1 MAVGTS
7 IVVDTFRRDV
17 MAGDFDFS
25 STTSQTYKIA
35 LYTNSSDLD
44 EDTATYGDSTATAE
58 VASTGGTNYTT
69 GGNTLTISTNPT
81 VSSNVAYID
90 FADTSWSSATITA
103 RGALVYQ
110 SGGTTPAVFLLN
122 FGGDKT
128 CTSGTFTISFPDA
141 TSSPSTNAILRLA

>member
-1 MAVGTS
+1 
-7 IVVDTFRRDV
+7 

-44 EDTATYGDSTATAE
+44 EDTATYGDATATNE
-58 VASTGGTNYTT
+58 VSATGTNYTA
-69 GGNTLTISTNPT
+69 GGKTLTISTNPT

-90 FADTSWSSATITA
+90 FADVSWSSATITA
-103 RGALVYQ
+103 YGALVYQ
-110 SGGTTPAVFLLN
+110 SGGTNPAVFLLN

-128 CTSGTFTISFPDA
+128 CTSGTFTISFPDP

>member
-1 MAVGTS
+1 MAIGTPTL
-7 IVVDTFRRDV
+7 VDTFRRDV
-17 MAGDFDFS
+17 LAGDFDFS
-25 STTSQTYKIA
+25 STTSQSYKIA

-58 VASTGGTNYTT
+58 VSATGTNYTT
-69 GGNTLTISTNPT
+69 GGNALTISTNPT

-90 FADTSWSSATITA
+90 FADTSWSTATITA

-110 SGGTTPAVFLLN
+110 TGGTTPAVFILN

-128 CTSGTFTISFPDA
+128 CTSGAFTISFPDA